1 MMRALRSFLAS
12 LAVMVAL
19 LGIALIGVAAYGGYW
34 LQSPAQQ
41 PRRADAIVV
50 LGGDEG
56 DRAARAL
63 ELFRAGYAPVVVL
76 TGLEYG
82 NAAPPAALTWR
93 AEYLEAR
100 GIPRDAI
107 RFEVDSRSTYTEAVN
122 ILALMRK
129 EGWRTVIVVSD
140 PPHMRRV
147 SLTWS
152 RVFDGSGLSYVSV
165 ASNPEWWSPRD
176 WWKEEKTGAYVIM
189 EYIKLGYYAVKKR

>member
-1 MMRALRSFLAS
+1 MIRALRSFLLS
-12 LAVMVAL
+12 LAVMLVLAAVATVF
-19 LGIALIGVAAYGGYW
+19 VAAYGGYW

-56 DRAARAL
+56 DRAMRAL
-63 ELFRAGYAPVVVL
+63 ELFRGGYAPTLVL

-100 GIPRDAI
+100 GVPKEAI
-107 RFEVDSRSTYTEAVN
+107 RLEVDSRNTYTEAVN
-122 ILALMRK
+122 ILALMRSQR
-129 EGWRTVIVVSD
+129 WQTVIVVSD
-140 PPHMRRV
+140 PPHMRRL

-152 RVFDGSGLSYVSV
+152 RVFEGSGLSYVIV
-165 ASNPEWWSPRD
+165 ASSPDWWSPD
-176 WWKEEKTGAYVIM
+176 GWWKDEKTGAYVIM
-189 EYIKLGYYAVKKR
+189 EYIKLGYYAVTKR